1 MKTITVYTSPSCG
14 QCMMTH
20 KELGKRGIEYVT
32 VGLSEDWAAGPM
44 LREKY
49 GYTQAPVV
57 VVDDGRHWTG
67 FRPDKIA
74 GLVG

>member
-1 MKTITVYTSPSCG
+1 
-14 QCMMTH
+14 MMTH
-20 KELGKRGIEYVT
+20 KELDKRGIEYVS
-32 VGLSEDWAAGPM
+32 VDLSEDCTAGPM

-57 VVDDGRHWTG
+57 VADDGRHWTG
-67 FRPDKIA
+67 LRPDKIA

>member
-1 MKTITVYTSPSCG
+1 
-14 QCMMTH
+14 MMTY
-20 KELGKRGIEYVT
+20 KELDRRGIDYVSVDVSQDET
-32 VGLSEDWAAGPM
+32 AGPM

-57 VVDDGRHWTG
+57 VVDDGRHWSG

-74 GLVG
+74 GLTS